1 MIATF
6 KLEKSYQKLFYAG
19 IINGIGDRFSQVALL
34 TLILQI
40 TESGLAVGI
49 TLALRMLPFLLFGP
63 ISSILARKLSR
74 KKLLIYTDVFR
85 AFIAISFLFID
96 SPDDV
101 WIIYVG
107 SFLLAGGEALYS
119 PTRRASIPAIV
130 QRKHIKTINSWEQV
144 SLGFVLVIGALAG
157 GFVSYLFGPSQSF
170 LVNIF
175 SFFLASI
182 FISKIPSLEAV
193 QHKEEQHRMEEYQRA
208 PFFFIIFSSSFLML
222 LLSTDL
228 LIPLANGMENVLI
241 SVYAVQTFQ
250 AADLGVGILYSVLGI
265 GFLIS
270 PLLTKR
276 ITKHYLISAFLC
288 IFIEGILLITVSR
301 SPSFIVVVLL
311 FGVLT
316 IFGGISNAL
325 LDTVVMQSV
334 PENQQGMYF
343 GLSETISNTILGI
356 SMFFTGILLESFPPR
371 TIGAI
376 NGGLYVLF
384 AIMYIICTLTLTNKK
399 HHLQKAAS
407 K

>member
-1 MIATF
+1 MISTF

-85 AFIAISFLFID
+85 ACIAISFLFID
-96 SPDDV
+96 SPNDV

-130 QRKHIKTINSWEQV
+130 QKKHIKTINSWEQV
-144 SLGFVLVIGALAG
+144 LLGFVLVIGALAG

-175 SFFLASI
+175 SFFIASV
-182 FISKIPSLEAV
+182 FISKIPSLEAI
-193 QHKEEQHRMEEYQRA
+193 QNEKEQHCMKEYQRA
-208 PFFFIIFSSSFLML
+208 PFFFIIFSSSFLMM

-250 AADLGVGILYSVLGI
+250 AADLGVGILYGVLGI

-276 ITKHYLISAFLC
+276 ITKHYLLSAFLC

-301 SPSFIVVVLL
+301 SPSFSIVVLL

-316 IFGGISNAL
+316 IFGGISNTL

-334 PENQQGMYF
+334 PESQQGMYF
-343 GLSETISNTILGI
+343 GLSETISNTMLGI
-356 SMFFTGILLESFPPR
+356 SMFFTGILLESFSPR

-376 NGGLYVLF
+376 NGGLYVLL
-384 AIMYIICTLTLTNKK
+384 ALMYIILTLTLTNKK
-399 HHLQKAAS
+399 QHLQKAANE
-407 K
+407 